1 MTDHQLWFTSPLYR
15 IEPGEDAATNP
26 GCYGKHL
33 AGWLAD
39 QLAADG
45 RDVEP
50 LIPEDWGWCVMV
62 QREPFVLWVG
72 VSNVRDEASTDHGT
86 VPRGHEVVWSCFVT
100 AELPLLR
107 RLWRRPDTAAATQA
121 LFDRVRALIG
131 SEVSN
136 QLCDAP

>member
-15 IEPGEDAATNP
+15 IEPGEDAETNP

-50 LIPEDWGWCVMV
+50 LIAEDWGWCVMV
-62 QREPFVLWVG
+62 QRDPFPLWVG
-72 VSNVRDEASTDHGT
+72 VSNVRDDASIDSGT
-86 VPRGHEVVWSCFVT
+86 VPRGHEVVWSCVVT
-100 AELPLLR
+100 AELSLLR
-107 RLWRRPDTAAATQA
+107 RLWRRPDTAAASRA